1 MAGLTHDLLNI
12 AYFAFGAN
20 GCFLVGTQWSRTR
33 FGRITIH
40 WKSLGF
46 LEWLLSRKVSK
57 TVEE

>member
-40 WKSLGF
+40 WKRAARFPKRFRDKG
-46 LEWLLSRKVSK
+46 
-57 TVEE
+57 